1 LEKAKAKLQKIAAK
15 DERQPSALIT
25 EDAIAQRAYALYLGR
40 GGEHGHDVEDWL
52 QAEREL
58 QEIKNAPS
66 SYEAF
71 AELDDGSDTAVPG
84 SRSFSTPS

>member
-1 LEKAKAKLQKIAAK
+1 MAKAKLQSIPA
-15 DERQPSALIT
+15 EEETLPNRSVLIP
-25 EDAIAQRAYALYLGR
+25 EGLIAQHAYALYLARGR
-40 GGEHGHDVEDWL
+40 EDGHDVEDWL

-58 QEIKNAPS
+58 QEMKNAPS